1 MIEIKI
7 PKLGHGSVEA
17 KIVYWHKKAGDRVRA
32 GESVVEIMTEKVNF
46 EIEAPSDGVI
56 TEILVPAD
64 EFAAEDAVVARIQ
77 GTSSLDKGNSQ

>member
-17 KIVYWHKKAGDRVRA
+17 KVVYWHKKVGDSVRS

-64 EFAAEDAVVARIQ
+64 EFAAENAVVARIQ
-77 GTSSLDKGNSQ
+77 GTSL